1 MSYVTTGGWEGFRVG
16 FVGNVNGIVKLMY
29 NVAGPFVF
37 VKCLYMFRNLAL
49 ARGLRSIRNGL
60 CSKSVGV
67 VQTVR
72 TSVLSMVERIGVRRI
87 VQDMRST
94 PR

>member
-1 MSYVTTGGWEGFRVG
+1 MSYVTTGGWEGFSFG
-16 FVGNVNGIVKLMY
+16 FVGNVNGIVKLMCS
-29 NVAGPFVF
+29 VAGPFLS
-37 VKCLYMFRNLAL
+37 VKYSYMFRNLAL
-49 ARGLRSIRNGL
+49 ARGLRSTRSGS
-60 CSKSVGV
+60 CSKSVGA

-72 TSVLSMVERIGVRRI
+72 TFVLSVFERIGVRRI